1 MPKPTIHATIRYAW
15 WWQFYR
21 AGVLAACF
29 ITGQQP
35 NDERVRYWAKRAIT
49 IVFDKTNE
57 ASQ

>member
-15 WWQFYR
+15 WWPFCR

-49 IVFDKTNE
+49 IVFDNE
-57 ASQ
+57 RT